1 MKTRILQEDR
11 NRGNQVGYIRIQD
24 GWSRSEGRKQDL
36 INTQPWCT
44 CLVFLAS
51 HSTKHSAYPRSPPHQ
66 RALIT
71 EAITHAQKD
80 MGRGNERQGVRESN
94 HTPAAYRSI
103 VQNKSIPTAIW
114 LTWQDLGQDRNTH
127 SCQRTMCIF
136 LFFIILAW
144 MKENEGHV
152 YKSRSQISLVEKHK
166 ISLSLLCH
174 SFVSEKTPKRV
185 PLSCTATQ
193 AWCSCLWEEHCVR
206 WWGWR
211 TPRLALEVR
220 RRFIFLGRPL
230 SKNILRSVLRVHQ
243 VLTRQSLLAVKG
255 ELLWDGKLLSFS
267 WFGGIHLHFQV
278 THSCMDYPY
287 GMELTFLEDRT
298 RPPCMYCG

>member
-1 MKTRILQEDR
+1 M
-11 NRGNQVGYIRIQD
+11 
-24 GWSRSEGRKQDL
+24 
-36 INTQPWCT
+36 
-44 CLVFLAS
+44 
-51 HSTKHSAYPRSPPHQ
+51 H
-66 RALIT
+66 
-71 EAITHAQKD
+71 
-80 MGRGNERQGVRESN
+80 
-94 HTPAAYRSI
+94 
-103 VQNKSIPTAIW
+103 
-114 LTWQDLGQDRNTH
+114 
-127 SCQRTMCIF
+127 
-136 LFFIILAW
+136 FFIIIILAW